1 MERKR
6 RKTTISVVLS
16 PHLVDKIDK
25 AVQEEKYAGQSDLVS
40 IALTEHFFKEEQ
52 KLKEDDLI
60 FLLEIALDDEDFRNK
75 LQTLSKD
82 PKTRVEALKQK
93 ALACAKLGE
102 FDEAAENL
110 AKAKELESKPETN
123 IPERIVYD
131 HQKEKEECLK
141 AICPEP
147 RELTPEEARKAAEAK
162 EYYKNLLGED
172 SAEKEETVAE
182 QLKKDKVPDI
192 INRRV
197 TFE

>member
-40 IALTEHFFKEEQ
+40 IALTEHFFKEEL
-52 KLKEDDLI
+52 KLNENDLI
-60 FLLEIALDDEDFRNK
+60 YILEIALDDEDFRNK
-75 LQTLSKD
+75 LQTLSKY
-82 PKTRVEALKQK
+82 PKTRIEALKQK

-102 FDEAAENL
+102 FDEATENL
-110 AKAKELESKPETN
+110 AKAKELEERQETGT
-123 IPERIVYD
+123 PERIVYD

-147 RELTPEEARKAAEAK
+147 RELTPEEARKAVEAH
-162 EYYKNLLGED
+162 EYYKTLLGE
-172 SAEKEETVAE
+172 EVEEETVAE
-182 QLKKDKVPDI
+182 QLKKDRVPDK

-197 TFE
+197 TFK